1 MGCTSP
7 KPIDFGTS
15 IGGLTAWVELDIKV
29 AVFDPVLFVCLNDP
43 RNRMK
48 VLYLAQAPGVQALRG
63 VALTPRRGKRKPL
76 SADQKNLA
84 SDAHAFQRSVTIT
97 FASVCFTCT

>member
-15 IGGLTAWVELDIKV
+15 IGGLTALVELDIKV

-48 VLYLAQAPGVQALRG
+48 ILYLAQAPDVQPLRNIARCHPRG
-63 VALTPRRGKRKPL
+63 DHSDGPGTQRVARR
-76 SADQKNLA
+76 
-84 SDAHAFQRSVTIT
+84 F
-97 FASVCFTCT
+97 